1 MKYVVAEREDIEG
14 LDIIDIRDTFFAGK
28 QYHMLHD
35 NGKESYETE
44 EWVIKNIDNICN
56 MGIKDGVLFEK
67 KFINFGMVTFLQ
79 NKKIRLAC
87 DFYSLLKHN
96 FKVEYKDSVLYVNG
110 KAIRNKYMTKE
121 RFGVYDYMDLME
133 VHNALLDKLFY
144 KTLNKKDYIFQ
155 MLSDD
160 RLLDIIG
167 QSYRIGVSVAL
178 LKDRMQECGIKVEEV
193 ILGNGVSGE
202 IDLKLS
208 K

>member
-1 MKYVVAEREDIEG
+1 MEYVVAENCYSER
-14 LDIIDIRDTFFAGK
+14 LDIIDTPYAEK
-28 QYHMLHD
+28 QYHILHQ

-144 KTLNKKDYIFQ
+144 KTLNKKDYIFR
-155 MLSDD
+155 MLNDD
-160 RLLDIIG
+160 ILLDIVN
-167 QSYRIGVSVAL
+167 QSYRIGVSVVL

-193 ILGNGVSGE
+193 ILGTGVSGE